1 MIPDTILFL
10 ILLWQVFGALS
21 ELEFESGIWKQASVH
36 ALELLSDSNNEH
48 LVAAI
53 TYVLKAASQCQH
65 LSVAVCL
72 RVMLLDFLLAQLL
85 TFHISNF
92 LFSKG

>member
-1 MIPDTILFL
+1 L
-10 ILLWQVFGALS
+10 
-21 ELEFESGIWKQASVH
+21 ELESDIWKQASVH
-36 ALELLSDSNNEH
+36 ALELLSDSNDES

-72 RVMLLDFLLAQLL
+72 PVTLLDFLLAQHLL
-85 TFHISNF
+85 TFHIINCFGF
-92 LFSKG
+92 LISKG